1 MVIDIACGRQ
11 PSFQKEGKKAEVRFI
26 MNQEGLKELKKIQK
40 VMPECLYRISNI
52 QPVNDEKQISDSS
65 ARYGY
70 YIIQG

>member
-1 MVIDIACGRQ
+1 M
-11 PSFQKEGKKAEVRFI
+11 RFI
-26 MNQEGLKELKKIQK
+26 MNQEGLKELKMIQK

>member
-26 MNQEGLKELKKIQK
+26 MNQEGLKERKKIQK